1 MRPARSSN
9 NKKRSS
15 LTKEECLADASGNL
29 GSDISISALIFS
41 PSFLIVCRFFCVFG
55 RRFGREI
62 LYFLFLA
69 VLSLFYAVGLRSC
82 ESH

>member
-41 PSFLIVCRFFCVFG
+41 PSFLIVCRFSASLDGALGAKYF
-55 RRFGREI
+55 I
-62 LYFLFLA
+62 LC
-69 VLSLFYAVGLRSC
+69 SWQCCLFYAVGLRSC
-82 ESH
+82 ESR

>member
-41 PSFLIVCRFFCVFG
+41 PSFFIICRYFCVSG
-55 RRFGREI
+55 WRFVREI
-62 LYFLFLA
+62 LYFVFLA
-69 VLSLFYAVGLRSC
+69 VFSLFYAVGFRSC